1 MNTAAEGIGAA
12 IMQAK
17 LAADAAN
24 PPQDGDYT
32 VSGILYCGKCHTPK
46 QCLAPNPFGEPFLVG
61 IRCQCKKEIDRR
73 AEEAKQ
79 REKNEDLRRR
89 AFDTAGMHEKTFA
102 NDDGQTPTLITE
114 ARNFAER
121 IAGQDKKKWRG
132 LIMFGEPDG
141 GKSYAAAAVVNELI
155 DRGIPCLMRTI
166 TSMAND
172 LFATTDKNGYL
183 NSLDRFRLLVL
194 DDLGAE
200 RNTQY
205 MNEMTYQIVDYRMR
219 SGLPMLITTNLTWE
233 EIRNPKDL
241 NTRRL
246 YTRIMDVC
254 HSIKVPPAGRR
265 NHNAADQYKEMREAL
280 LQPIPETPPTTEPVH
295 ISHPP
300 FLSKNI
306 GESAVQQTPSQSEQP
321 RARAEKTPLEG
332 MNPRQFND
340 RRNAILDVLGSPG
353 ET

>member
-1 MNTAAEGIGAA
+1 MNTTADGIGAA
-12 IMQAK
+12 IMTAK

-24 PPQDGDYT
+24 PPQEGDYT
-32 VSGILYCGKCHTPK
+32 VSGILYCGHCHTPK

-61 IRCQCKKEIDRR
+61 IRCQCKKEIDRQ

-102 NDDGQTPTLITE
+102 NSDKDSPTLITE
-114 ARNFAER
+114 AWNFAER
-121 IAGQDKKKWRG
+121 IAGQDKTKWRG
-132 LIMFGEPDG
+132 LLLFGEPDG
-141 GKSYAAAAVVNELI
+141 GKTYAAAAVVNELT

-166 TSMAND
+166 ISLAND
-172 LFATTDKNGYL
+172 LFAANDKNGYL
-183 NSLDRFRLLVL
+183 NSLDRYRLLVL
-194 DDLGAE
+194 DDLKAE
-200 RNTQY
+200 WSTPY
-205 MNEMTYQIVDYRMR
+205 MTAMTYQIIDYRMR
-219 SGLPMLITTNLTWE
+219 SGLPMLITTNLTWD
-233 EIRNPKDL
+233 EIRNPKDV
-241 NTRRL
+241 NGQRL

-254 HSIKVPPAGRR
+254 HAIKVPSVGRR
-265 NHNAADQYKEMREAL
+265 NQNAADQYKEMREAL

-306 GESAVQQTPSQSEQP
+306 GESAVQQTPPQSEQP
-321 RARAEKTPLEG
+321 RARSEKTPLEG
-332 MNPRQFND
+332 MNPGQFND
-340 RRNAILDVLGSPG
+340 RRNAVLDALGGPR